1 MGEIRRSGEIGQPP
15 TVAELAA
22 QLAELR
28 ERVEDLE
35 DALDLE
41 AAIARDAGQP
51 LIPWSAVEKDLGL

>member
-15 TVAELAA
+15 AVAELAA

-35 DALDLE
+35 DALELE
-41 AAIARDAGQP
+41 GAIAHNAGQP
-51 LIPWSAVEKDLGL
+51 LAPWSDVEKEFGL

>member
-1 MGEIRRSGEIGQPP
+1 MGEISRDGGIGELP

-35 DALDLE
+35 DALEPE
-41 AAIARDAGQP
+41 AAIARNAGQP
-51 LIPWSAVEKDLGL
+51 LIPWSDVEKELGL